1 VADQGAFIRKIASHL
16 RPQGHLM
23 MATQN
28 RFVLQNF
35 NRIPP
40 PAPGQ
45 FRRWFDR
52 RELRGVLEDEFEVVE
67 LFSVRPRANRGIMR
81 LVNSRMLNR
90 LVRAALADRIEK
102 LKETVGLGWTLMIF
116 ARRRS

>member
-1 VADQGAFIRKIASHL
+1 
-16 RPQGHLM
+16 
-23 MATQN
+23 
-28 RFVLQNF
+28 
-35 NRIPP
+35 
-40 PAPGQ
+40 
-45 FRRWFDR
+45 
-52 RELRGVLEDEFEVVE
+52 
-67 LFSVRPRANRGIMR
+67 MR